1 MSKILFDKDVSL
13 SPLRR
18 KTIGVIGYGNQGQ
31 AQALNIRD
39 SGFDVIVGNRRDAY
53 AQSAER
59 DGFSVSTIRQA
70 VMSADILIIAIPD
83 EIQQKVYERQIQ
95 PNLRS
100 GQVLDFAS
108 SYSIHFKCIVP
119 PKDVDVVMMSPRAM
133 GVTVRES
140 FVEGKSVPG
149 FVAVA
154 QDASG
159 GARGIVLALARAVGC
174 TRAGVMECT
183 FANEADVNLLAEQAL
198 WPLLTHAVILA
209 YEVAVEAGVPP
220 EVALLEFYASGESS
234 EVFRQMALEGIFKQA
249 RYHSPTSR
257 YGTLSRAEKLPN
269 REMKKTMRDALRDI
283 RNGKFAQEWARE
295 QDRGYPNLKKLA
307 QRAAEHPINKT
318 DKKVQKLS
326 ASPRNFSTSRN
337 HPG

>member
-1 MSKILFDKDVSL
+1 
-13 SPLRR
+13 
-18 KTIGVIGYGNQGQ
+18 
-31 AQALNIRD
+31 
-39 SGFDVIVGNRRDAY
+39 
-53 AQSAER
+53 
-59 DGFSVSTIRQA
+59 
-70 VMSADILIIAIPD
+70 MSADILIIAIPD

-183 FANEADVNLLAEQAL
+183 FANEADVNLFGGAGALAIAHPRRYSCVRGGRRSRRFPRKWL
-198 WPLLTHAVILA
+198 
-209 YEVAVEAGVPP
+209 Y
-220 EVALLEFYASGESS
+220 SS
-234 EVFRQMALEGIFKQA
+234 FMHRVNRQRYSA
-249 RYHSPTSR
+249 RWRLRGYSSR
-257 YGTLSRAEKLPN
+257 RDIIHRLPDMV
-269 REMKKTMRDALRDI
+269 RSHALR
-283 RNGKFAQEWARE
+283 NYPTGK
-295 QDRGYPNLKKLA
+295 
-307 QRAAEHPINKT
+307 
-318 DKKVQKLS
+318 
-326 ASPRNFSTSRN
+326 
-337 HPG
+337 